1 MIRSRWPLHLRSM
14 SSVSLIHPADF
25 DASTAQT
32 SGSLRQAAISAATGV
47 TSAIWAGTFFVEPL
61 ARTGIHHHG
70 EQDTVVYV
78 LEGES
83 LVRWGDHGEH
93 SATARAGDFLHI
105 PAHLIHQEINPSST
119 QPFRWIVIRSTPEP
133 IVVNLPDST
142 WPG

>member
-1 MIRSRWPLHLRSM
+1 M
-14 SSVSLIHPADF
+14 STVSLIRPADF
-25 DASTAQT
+25 DSSTQQT

-93 SATARAGDFLHI
+93 SATARAGDFVHI
-105 PAHLIHQEINPSST
+105 PAHLIHQEINPSTT
-119 QPFRWIVIRSTPEP
+119 QPFRWIVIRSTAEP
-133 IVVNLPDST
+133 IVVNLPDTT
-142 WPG
+142 WTGP

>member
-1 MIRSRWPLHLRSM
+1 M

-32 SGSLRQAAISAATGV
+32 PGSLRQAAISAATGV
-47 TSAIWAGTFFVEPL
+47 DSSIWAGTFLVEPG

-70 EQDTVVYV
+70 EQNTVVYV

-83 LVRWGDHGEH
+83 LVRWGEHGEH

-119 QPFRWIVIRSTPEP
+119 QPFRWIVIRSTPGP
-133 IVVNLPDST
+133 IVVNLPDSA